1 MEKQMERPLTE
12 HIRQGEEPLN
22 VSEYEKVGG
31 YQALRKALGS
41 MAPEEVTQVVLDS
54 GLTGR
59 GGAGFS
65 TGRKWSFIPLD
76 DSVPHPKYLV
86 ANADEMEPGA
96 IKDHLLLRGHPHQ
109 LIEGMILA
117 AYAVQAD
124 RSFIFMRWAYKLA
137 AERLARA
144 ISEAYEHGYLGKN
157 ILGSGYSLEMHL
169 HTSAGRYI
177 CGEATALLNAL
188 EGERGVPRHKPPHAA
203 QAGMWSRPTVV
214 NNTETLSNVCHII
227 DKGAEWFKGLSRT
240 GTDGTRLYQV
250 SGKVVRPGVWELP
263 TGTPAREI
271 IEEHAGGMREGLSL
285 RALLPGGGSTP
296 FLLSKDLDV
305 QMDAD
310 SLEKVD
316 SRLGTGTIIV
326 LDDQTCPV
334 GMMANL
340 MHFYARESCGWCTPC
355 RDGLPWTA
363 KVLDAI
369 EEGRGQPIDIER
381 LGIHT
386 RLIKDDATFCT
397 LATGAMQPL
406 RSALNYFRSDLEQHI
421 EEKGCPWR

>member
-1 MEKQMERPLTE
+1 
-12 HIRQGEEPLN
+12 
-22 VSEYEKVGG
+22 
-31 YQALRKALGS
+31 
-41 MAPEEVTQVVLDS
+41 
-54 GLTGR
+54 
-59 GGAGFS
+59 
-65 TGRKWSFIPLD
+65 
-76 DSVPHPKYLV
+76 
-86 ANADEMEPGA
+86 
-96 IKDHLLLRGHPHQ
+96 
-109 LIEGMILA
+109 MILA

-124 RSFIFMRWAYKLA
+124 RSFIFVRWAYKLA